1 MIPFLTR
8 LVILLVAGYAL
19 YRLWRNYRSTD
30 RWINI
35 VIAAGFLAR
44 AVIGQLM
51 FWISYAR
58 LPVARQLQMGD
69 GLWFFAR
76 DALEYFPV
84 ATKLARSGV
93 GEIIAYPTS
102 GASVAFVKVLAV
114 AVLLLGSVTSV
125 ALLLNLFC
133 YLGTMAVIVRWSE
146 REARARTAAALAI
159 CAIVLSPAFFL
170 WSLQPLKDTFFQFI
184 VIAFIGACAAWQR
197 TWTSEPVRVPMAVFA
212 AAAMTVTLMAISG
225 VRWYF
230 AFALFLAAIVFL
242 LLIASLS
249 SGRKAVAFSATALLL
264 ILLSRAMLIG
274 GGTYVPAVIVNALTP
289 STAVA
294 EVRELP
300 SQMIAHINMARDGF
314 ERSGGATSIR
324 QGGNMSKLD
333 DALRTRQTSTDAT
346 TAKPS
351 SGDPRP
357 VLKTAAD
364 APKVAKTHPAAVADS
379 DKSHTTESN
388 LPAGMQSAS
397 TQQDTAV
404 PTASSVETVPAA
416 VKYAT
421 PAGQPTPPV
430 HSVPPV
436 TTSAAPLKP
445 AAVAAPPPQSQSPQ
459 PPAAGRETSANAA
472 APTSAASKESAKQP
486 ARKRLK
492 PPGAVAKPALAAPP
506 PITTTIA
513 AVKTPVS
520 TPAQRPQTVVKQQKA
535 PERAVSAAT
544 RLLMGAA
551 SIVMPRTIGERLGLF
566 HIGGGQGMFWFTEI
580 DTLVFD
586 LALLVAIIAVARRG
600 LLSWR
605 NPLVWLLALPTL
617 LAGVPLGYVIT
628 NYGTLFRLRE
638 MVYIGLALI
647 PLALATPVRAGAPE
661 VETPPAP

>member
-19 YRLWRNYRSTD
+19 YRLWRDYRSTD

-35 VIAAGFLAR
+35 GIAAGFLAR

-93 GEIIAYPTS
+93 VAIINYPTS
-102 GASVAFVKVLAV
+102 GASVAFVKVLAA

-146 REARARTAAALAI
+146 RETRARTAAALAI

-197 TWTSEPVRVPMAVFA
+197 TWTSSPVRMPMAVFA

-264 ILLSRAMLIG
+264 ILLSRAMLVG
-274 GGTYVPAVIVNALTP
+274 GGPYVPAVIVNALTP
-289 STAVA
+289 STALA

-300 SQMIAHINMARDGF
+300 SQMIAHLNRARDGF
-314 ERSGGATSIR
+314 ERSGGATSIH

-333 DALRTRQTSTDAT
+333 AALQTRQASTDAS

-351 SGDPRP
+351 SADRRP

-364 APKVAKTHPAAVADS
+364 APKVSKTHPAAVTDS
-379 DKSHTTESN
+379 DKSLTTESN
-388 LPAGMQSAS
+388 VPTGKQAAS
-397 TQQDTAV
+397 TPRDTPV
-404 PTASSVETVPAA
+404 PTASLVETVPAA
-416 VKYAT
+416 VKVAKA
-421 PAGQPTPPV
+421 PAQPTPAAP
-430 HSVPPV
+430 SAPPV
-436 TTSAAPLKP
+436 TTSAAQLKP
-445 AAVAAPPPQSQSPQ
+445 ASVAAAPPSPS
-459 PPAAGRETSANAA
+459 PAAGRETSANAA
-472 APTSAASKESAKQP
+472 ATTSAAPKESAQQP

-492 PPGAVAKPALAAPP
+492 SLGAGAKPALPAPPP

-520 TPAQRPQTVVKQQKA
+520 TPAPRPQAVLKQQEA
-535 PERAVSAAT
+535 PERTVST
-544 RLLMGAA
+544 RLLTGAA
-551 SIVMPRTIGERLGLF
+551 SIVVPRTIGERLGLF

-580 DTLVFD
+580 DTVIFD
-586 LALLVAIIAVARRG
+586 IALLVAIIAVARRG

-647 PLALATPVRAGAPE
+647 PLALATSVHRTVAPE
-661 VETPPAP
+661 AETPPAP